1 MGIKQGLSQRALR
14 VSEQVQRE
22 LAQMIST
29 EVRDPRVKGVT
40 VTQVEVSSDLSH
52 ALVRYVHP
60 QGYAGQADA
69 DAGFKSVNGFLR
81 HGIAARLTIFK
92 APLLHFE
99 YDKTFEEGMR
109 LSALIDSAREE
120 DARVVAVDDTPA
132 VANDTPAVADDTL
145 AVADSTGVAADNAS
159 AAPVSGN

>member
-1 MGIKQGLSQRALR
+1 MAIKQGLSQRALR

-22 LAQMIST
+22 LAQMIAT

-40 VTQVEVSSDLSH
+40 VTQVEVTSDLSH

-60 QGYAGQADA
+60 LGYAGQVDA

-109 LSALIDSAREE
+109 LSALIDSARAD
-120 DARVVAVDDTPA
+120 DARVVAPDDILVVASDDKPVVASDDKPVVASGDQPA
-132 VANDTPAVADDTL
+132 T
-145 AVADSTGVAADNAS
+145 S
-159 AAPVSGN
+159 VSGNPA

>member
-1 MGIKQGLSQRALR
+1 MAIKQGLSQRALR

-22 LAQMIST
+22 LAQMIAT

-40 VTQVEVSSDLSH
+40 VTQVEVTSDLSH

-60 QGYAGQADA
+60 LGYAGQIDA

-109 LSALIDSAREE
+109 LSALIDSARED
-120 DARVVAVDDTPA
+120 DARVIAPDNSIVDAASDSA
-132 VANDTPAVADDTL
+132 VAEPGEPSVAPYTGNPA
-145 AVADSTGVAADNAS
+145 
-159 AAPVSGN
+159 

>member
-1 MGIKQGLSQRALR
+1 VGIKQGLSQRALR

-22 LAQMIST
+22 LAQMIAT

-40 VTQVEVSSDLSH
+40 VTQVEVTSDLAH

-60 QGYAGQADA
+60 KGYSGQVDA

-109 LSALIDSAREE
+109 LSALIDLARE
-120 DARVVAVDDTPA
+120 DDVRVVAPDGKLVDA
-132 VANDTPAVADDTL
+132 SDDSS
-145 AVADSTGVAADNAS
+145 VF
-159 AAPVSGN
+159 VSGNQPVTPTSNRPD

>member
-1 MGIKQGLSQRALR
+1 
-14 VSEQVQRE
+14 
-22 LAQMIST
+22 MIAT

-40 VTQVEVSSDLSH
+40 VTQVEVTSDLSH

-60 QGYAGQADA
+60 QGYSGQVDA

-109 LSALIDSAREE
+109 LSALIDSARED
-120 DARVVAVDDTPA
+120 DARVVAPDDTP
-132 VANDTPAVADDTL
+132 VVKSDDPPA
-145 AVADSTGVAADNAS
+145 AS
-159 AAPVSGN
+159 ASSNPA

>member
-22 LAQMIST
+22 LAQMIAT
-29 EVRDPRVKGVT
+29 EVRDPRVKGIT
-40 VTQVEVSSDLSH
+40 VTQVEVTSDLSH

-60 QGYAGQADA
+60 QGYAGQVDA

-109 LSALIDSAREE
+109 LSALIDSARED
-120 DARVVAVDDTPA
+120 DARVVA
-132 VANDTPAVADDTL
+132 ADDKPF
-145 AVADSTGVAADNAS
+145 
-159 AAPVSGN
+159 AAPDDKLVAEPDDPPAASVPGD

>member
-1 MGIKQGLSQRALR
+1 VAIKQGLSQRALR

-22 LAQMIST
+22 LAQMIAT

-40 VTQVEVSSDLSH
+40 VTQVEVTSDLSH

-60 QGYAGQADA
+60 LGYAGQVDA

-109 LSALIDSAREE
+109 LSALIDSARED
-120 DARVVAVDDTPA
+120 DARVIAVDDKP
-132 VANDTPAVADDTL
+132 VIVVDDKPVIEADDQPDTR
-145 AVADSTGVAADNAS
+145 
-159 AAPVSGN
+159 VSVNPA

>member
-22 LAQMIST
+22 LAQMIAT

-40 VTQVEVSSDLSH
+40 VTQVEVTSDLSH

-60 QGYAGQADA
+60 LGYAGQIDA

-109 LSALIDSAREE
+109 LSALIDSARED
-120 DARVVAVDDTPA
+120 DARVIAPDDEPVVVAHDANVDVTADAAVPMSDPA
-132 VANDTPAVADDTL
+132 L
-145 AVADSTGVAADNAS
+145 AVPDSGSS
-159 AAPVSGN
+159 A

>member
-1 MGIKQGLSQRALR
+1 MAIKQGLSQRALR

-22 LAQMIST
+22 LAQMIAT

-40 VTQVEVSSDLSH
+40 VTQVEVTSDLSH

-60 QGYAGQADA
+60 LGYAGQVDA

-109 LSALIDSAREE
+109 LSALIDSARED
-120 DARVVAVDDTPA
+120 DARVIAVDDKP
-132 VANDTPAVADDTL
+132 VIVVDDKPVIEADDQPDTR
-145 AVADSTGVAADNAS
+145 
-159 AAPVSGN
+159 VSVNPA

>member
-1 MGIKQGLSQRALR
+1 
-14 VSEQVQRE
+14 
-22 LAQMIST
+22 MIAT

-40 VTQVEVSSDLSH
+40 VTQVEVTSDLSH

-60 QGYAGQADA
+60 LGYAGQIDA

-109 LSALIDSAREE
+109 LSALIDSARED
-120 DARVVAVDDTPA
+120 DARVVAPDDAVVGASDDKPA
-132 VANDTPAVADDTL
+132 VAANDRRIAE
-145 AVADSTGVAADNAS
+145 SDNQPVS
-159 AAPVSGN
+159 FVSGNPA